1 MRTLGCSLHWHRQW
15 NYILLSLILLS
26 LGILA
31 AAAVTCSSVFAGEE
45 QVEAAD
51 TGEAYSNDRIVV
63 VFEEDVTKAQ
73 ARKLLKQEDLDE
85 ALPNYISG
93 QIASV
98 QLPSDVS
105 PKEAVERLEDDKAV
119 KSVQPNFKYSLD
131 GYTNDPEI
139 CASKYS
145 ANLHKYHYLFQ
156 TGIAGPGLTAWNYAK
171 GSGINVA
178 VIDSG
183 ANVYHQDLKAN
194 IKGCYNSVTE
204 QEGRAYVKDTEGHG
218 SHIAGIIAAAGNNS
232 RSIAGIAC
240 KANLYIVKVVSEDG
254 NIYTED
260 LIEGMRWAVYEK
272 NCRVINLSLGSDY
285 DTPFP
290 SERAAEEEFIRQAY
304 NNGKGTLIVC
314 SGGNSGSSAYH
325 YPASWEEALSVSA
338 LTYNSVSGY
347 QISASSNF
355 NDQIDVAAPGSM
367 MYTISNSNNTN
378 IVRVDGSNRGTTSY
392 STAYTSGI
400 AALIFSANPELTAP
414 QCARILKGTAWDAG
428 AAGKDNR
435 YGYGIVNPL
444 AAVQNAKLKGGRDFY
459 LVYRGLKGLASSYTK
474 SLSSKNFALKPS
486 FEGSGILG
494 YSSSRPNVAAVS
506 SKGTITLK
514 GSGRT
519 RITVSLPQSGI
530 YRAASETIL
539 LTVTPKR
546 LALSKAAPGRRSLNV
561 SWKRDKKVSGYQV
574 FIARDSKFT
583 KGKQFRTVKGNKTV
597 SKTFKN
603 LPKGAVY
610 YVKARSYKTSGGK
623 NLYGPYSKVK
633 RVRIK

>member
-1 MRTLGCSLHWHRQW
+1 MKTWGYSLLYKKWK
-15 NYILLSLILLS
+15 LILLF

-31 AAAVTCSSVFAGEE
+31 AAAATCSSVFAGEE
-45 QVEAAD
+45 HAAAD
-51 TGEAYSNDRIVV
+51 TGQAYSDDRIVV

-73 ARKLLKQEDLDE
+73 ARKLLAREELDE
-85 ALPNYISG
+85 EQPNYLCG

-98 QLPSDVS
+98 KLPSDVS
-105 PKEAVERLEDDKAV
+105 PKEAVEKLKDDKAV
-119 KSVQPNFKYSLD
+119 KSVQPNFKYRFD

-139 CASKYS
+139 CSSKYS
-145 ANLHKYHYLFQ
+145 ANLYKYHYLFQ

-194 IKGCYNSVTE
+194 IKGCYNSVTG
-204 QEGRAYVKDTEGHG
+204 QEGKAYVKDTQGHG
-218 SHIAGIIAAAGNNS
+218 SHIAGIIAATGNNS

-240 KANLYIVKVVSEDG
+240 KANLYIVKVNSEDG

-272 NCRVINLSLGSDY
+272 NCRVVNLSLGSDY
-285 DTPFP
+285 DTKFP
-290 SERAAEEEFIRQAY
+290 AGRAAEEEFIRQAY
-304 NNGKGTLIVC
+304 NNGKGTLTVC
-314 SGGNSGSSAYH
+314 SGGNSGTGAYH
-325 YPASWEEALSVSA
+325 YPASWEESLSVSA
-338 LTYNSVSGY
+338 LTYNSVVGY
-347 QISASSNF
+347 QISARSNF

-367 MYTISNSNNTN
+367 MYTVSHSNNTN
-378 IVRVDGSNRGTTSY
+378 IACVDSSNRGTTSY
-392 STAYTSGI
+392 STAYTSGV
-400 AALIFSANPELTAP
+400 AALILSANPELTAP

-428 AAGKDNR
+428 AAGKDDR

-459 LVYRGLKGLASSYTK
+459 LVYRDLKGVASAYTK
-474 SLSSKNFALKPS
+474 SLSSRQFALRPS
-486 FEGSGILG
+486 FEGSGVLR
-494 YSSSRPNVAAVS
+494 YSSSRPNVATVS

-539 LTVTPKR
+539 LTVKPKR
-546 LALSKAAPGRRSLNV
+546 LALSKVAAGKRYLKAN
-561 SWKRDKKVSGYQV
+561 WKRDKKVSGYQV
-574 FIARDSKFT
+574 SIARDSKFT
-583 KGKQFRTVKGNKTV
+583 KGKKTGSVKGNKTV
-597 SKTFKN
+597 SKTFKK

-610 YVKARSYKTSGGK
+610 YVKVRSYKTSGGK

-633 RVRIK
+633 KVRIK